1 MKKFIVIIVA
11 MLVSM
16 SAYCQIV
23 SKVPA
28 DERQKVQW
36 INAQKE
42 IRVGKTMMWT
52 SVAVASIT
60 TGVSLIVMNNNLHQS
75 EVSPYWREVTYPDGR
90 VDSITYESLNKGIKT
105 AMICVDI
112 GCAAAALFGIYKQ
125 INGRH
130 KLDKLYFNGGGV
142 TWVYE
147 F

>member
-1 MKKFIVIIVA
+1 MKKFLCILALMI
-11 MLVSM
+11 VSM

-28 DERQKVQW
+28 DERQKEQW
-36 INAQKE
+36 RNAMTE
-42 IRVGKTMMWT
+42 IRTGKTMMWS

-60 TGVSLIVMNNNLHQS
+60 TGVSLILINNNLHNA
-75 EVSPYWREVTYPDGR
+75 EVGDVYKTIINQDGSVRE
-90 VDSITYESLNKGIKT
+90 ITYSQINRTITT
-105 AMICVDI
+105 AMVGVDVVCGI
-112 GCAAAALFGIYKQ
+112 CAAFGIYKQ